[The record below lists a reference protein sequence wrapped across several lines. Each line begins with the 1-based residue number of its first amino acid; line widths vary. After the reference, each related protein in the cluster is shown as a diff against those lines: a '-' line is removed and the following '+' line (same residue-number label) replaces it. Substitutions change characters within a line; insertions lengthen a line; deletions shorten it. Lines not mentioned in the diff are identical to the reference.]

1 MTVCGFSNRMSPA
14 SGSGFTAM
22 IVAPLAFAFS
32 SADSMRGWFVPGFCP
47 ATISRSASWMSS
59 IETVP
64 LPMPIV
70 SVSADP
76 DDSWHMFEQSGRL
89 FVPNP
94 RTSSWYRNAAS
105 FDVRPDV

>member
-1 MTVCGFSNRMSPA
+1 
-14 SGSGFTAM
+14 
-22 IVAPLAFAFS
+22 
-32 SADSMRGWFVPGFCP
+32 MRGWFVPGFWP

-64 LPMPIV
+64 LPIPSV
-70 SVSADP
+70 SVSAEP

-89 FVPNP
+89 FVPRP

-105 FDVRPDV
+105 FEVRPDV